1 MSDLLKVRVGGSSY
15 LCKWEPKEKPFYLS
29 YFDRLNLTT
38 GEDIPVIG
46 SSSLTF
52 KAGTAKKTIRKY
64 KNSYITFLTGPN
76 NLLVYDINSILP
88 PVISVEWLDYFFDFF
103 TWDSGTYAGFAVGA
117 NSKDIQIASSDS
129 NGIGVTIN
137 NPNNTPYQ
145 NWYYNRNWSDS
156 GSYTGSYALYYGP
169 NMQPKKCYHY
179 AVVYDFVEKKMYG
192 YVEGDLVIVN
202 DFSSFDIGELGNLQL
217 KSHFN
222 KIYNNWSTL
231 NSQYAAFN
239 FDKSYNNR
247 MNYKVPTDLYHIQ
260 EQPLT
265 ETIGGKKYRVVQ
277 MPDGKTWMADNL
289 DMTWEGLIIGSNI
302 TSSTIPMANYPNNA
316 STTYNVDCIEP
327 YGLLYN
333 WSAAKYLND
342 NRASLIPGWHVPSY
356 QELLDLSTSLGG
368 NSVAGEKLKDMACYG
383 SNEYGFNLLMAG
395 YFNSGFIDVNSSASI
410 WSVDSY
416 DNDNAN
422 YIYCLFNDSQVH
434 PNRYYKYCGFSIR
447 LVKDAT

>member
-1 MSDLLKVRVGGSSY
+1 MILTHGANSISRSGA
-15 LCKWEPKEKPFYLS
+15 PFFLS
-29 YFDRLNLTT
+29 YFDGLNLTT
-38 GEDIPVIG
+38 GDDIPVIG
-46 SSSLTF
+46 SSSLIS
-52 KAGTAKKTIRKY
+52 KLGTARKTIRKY
-64 KNSYITFLTGPN
+64 KNSYISFLSGPN
-76 NLLVYDINSILP
+76 NSLNYGINSTLSSI
-88 PVISVEWLDYFFDFF
+88 ISVEWLDYFFSTYDMN
-103 TWDSGTYAGFAVGA
+103 SGTYGGFSVNT
-117 NSKDIQIASSDS
+117 NSKEIQILSSVS

-137 NPNNTPYQ
+137 HQNNTPYQ
-145 NWYYNRNWSDS
+145 NWYYNRTWGDGS
-156 GSYTGSYALYYGP
+156 SYTSAYALYYGP

-179 AVVYDFVEKKMYG
+179 AVVYDFTEKKMYG

-202 DFSSFDIGELGNLQL
+202 DFSSFELGNLQL
-217 KSHFN
+217 KTVFSKYYQAWN
-222 KIYNNWSTL
+222 SL

-247 MNYKVPTDLYHIQ
+247 MNYRVPDDLYHIP

-265 ETIGGKKYRVVQ
+265 ETIGGKRYRVVQ

-289 DMTWEGLIIGSNI
+289 DMTWNGLIIGSST
-302 TSSTIPMANYPNNA
+302 TSSTTPMANYPNND
-316 STTYNVDCIEP
+316 SNIYNIDCIEP

-342 NRASLIPGWHVPSY
+342 NRNSLIPGWHVPSY

-368 NSVAGEKLKDMACYG
+368 NSVAAGKLKDMACYG

-395 YFNSGFIDVNSSASI
+395 YFNNSFIDVNNSVSI
-410 WSVDSY
+410 WSTDAY

-422 YIYCLFNDSQVH
+422 YIYCLLNDSQVH
-434 PNRYYKYCGFSIR
+434 PSHYYKSVGFSIR